1 MSLTPLDRVQ
11 DSLGDIQGSLA
22 SVSAR
27 SSLYQHGED
36 RLVRVADSE
45 TTMAITAQVY
55 NLVVCGWVSVDFDRH
70 EVPILKKVGCILL
83 VYIGQA
89 IGDRRYETHASAS

>member
-11 DSLGDIQGSLA
+11 NSLGDIQGRLTPIR
-22 SVSAR
+22 AR

-45 TTMAITAQVY
+45 TTMAITAQVF
-55 NLVVCGWVSVDFDRH
+55 NLVVCGWVPVDFDRY

-83 VYIGQA
+83 VYIRQA
-89 IGDRRYETHASAS
+89 VGDRPYETHAS